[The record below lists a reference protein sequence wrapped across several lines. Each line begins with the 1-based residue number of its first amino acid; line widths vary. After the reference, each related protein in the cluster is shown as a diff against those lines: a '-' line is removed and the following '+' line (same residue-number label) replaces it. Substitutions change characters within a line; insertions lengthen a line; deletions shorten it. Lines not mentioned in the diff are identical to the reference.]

1 MQKGAGR
8 EGVSG
13 KVIFQLSTL
22 SCYASY
28 QPIRNFGIMPE
39 EKEERISLNELFEAV
54 IRTEDKLQIRN
65 FLNDQNISDVVELI
79 YEFPDYESR
88 IIANMSVH
96 RAASVFKILEFPT
109 QKRIIQTLPPNT
121 IASLLNELPPDDR
134 TDFLEELP
142 SNAVREL
149 IKLLDPEERKI
160 TLSLLGYPENSIGRL
175 MTPDYV
181 YVYPGNTIEEVFA
194 TIRKYGKDSET
205 INVIYVINEKGE
217 LLDDIRIH
225 EFILN
230 PPDKPVS
237 ELMDD
242 RVIALHAY
250 DDQETASE
258 VFKMNNRVALPVVSN
273 SNKLLGI
280 VTIDDILWVASEEFS
295 EDMQKMGG
303 TAALDEPYI
312 EIPIF
317 RLFRKRIIWLIILFF
332 GELMTIGAMQQFQDE
347 IAKVVILATFIP
359 LIISSGG
366 NSGSQAS
373 TLIIQ
378 AMALGEVT
386 IADWWRIMRR
396 EIISGLLLGTTL
408 CLIGISVISAWHIL
422 SPDTFGSHYLRIAF
436 TVGFS
441 LAGIVLWGSLMGSM
455 LPLILKRL
463 GADPAASSTPFVATL
478 VDVTGLLIY
487 FSVAYLF
494 LSGILL

>member
-1 MQKGAGR
+1 
-8 EGVSG
+8 
-13 KVIFQLSTL
+13 
-22 SCYASY
+22 
-28 QPIRNFGIMPE
+28 MPE
-39 EKEERISLNELFEAV
+39 ELEEPISLSDEFEAV
-54 IRTEDKLQIRN
+54 IRTEDKLRIRD
-65 FLNDQNISDVVELI
+65 FLNDQNISDVVDLV
-79 YEFPDYESR
+79 YEFPEYESQ

-109 QKRIIQTLPPNT
+109 QKRIIQDLPPNT
-121 IASLLNELPPDDR
+121 VASLLNELPADDR

-142 SNAVREL
+142 SNVVREL

-181 YVYPGNTIEEVFA
+181 YVYPDNTIEEVFF

-230 PPDKPVS
+230 TPDRKVS

-250 DDQETASE
+250 DDQESASE

-295 EDMQKMGG
+295 EDMQKIGG
-303 TAALDEPYI
+303 TEALEQPYL
-312 EIPIF
+312 EMPLMQ
-317 RLFRKRIIWLIILFF
+317 LFKKRVTWLVILFL
-332 GELMTIGAMQQFQDE
+332 GELLTATVMAYFEEE
-347 IAKVVILATFIP
+347 IKKEVTLALFIP

-378 AMALGEVT
+378 AMAVGEIT
-386 IADWWRIMRR
+386 LRDWWRVMKR
-396 EIISGLLLGTTL
+396 EVLSGLLLGTVL
-408 CLIGISVISAWHIL
+408 GLIG
-422 SPDTFGSHYLRIAF
+422 FLRIFIWHSIAPQVYGDRWQF
-436 TVGFS
+436 VGITVGIT
-441 LAGIVLWGSLMGSM
+441 LLGVVLWGTLSGSM
-455 LPLILKRL
+455 LPMVLKRL
-463 GADPAASSTPFVATL
+463 GADPAVSSAPFVATL
-478 VDVTGLLIY
+478 VDVTGLVIY
-487 FSVAYLF
+487 FSVAYF
-494 LSGILL
+494 LLL